1 VRRRDLLRGFLTAA
15 YCLLLSL
22 AVSVAGAEART
33 PSAGPETPSASHP
46 SPAPEGAAGETEA
59 TKGVT
64 SRLLC
69 MCGTCVNQSI
79 HECTCGTAANQR
91 EKIAARLAAGSPAET
106 IIQEY
111 VEEYGPQVLTTPE
124 KTGLNLVGWL
134 VPFLA
139 AILGLAALTFVLR
152 GWVRTGTA
160 VTVTARPGVED
171 PVERRYRE
179 RLEKELKDYE
189 A

>member
-1 VRRRDLLRGFLTAA
+1 MRRREVLRGSLIAA
-15 YCLLLSL
+15 AGVFLSL
-22 AVSVAGAEART
+22 AISISGARSQTPPAGTVSS
-33 PSAGPETPSASHP
+33 PASHP
-46 SPAPEGAAGETEA
+46 APAPGGAAGETGT
-59 TKGVT
+59 TKEVT

-91 EKIAARLAAGSPAET
+91 EKIAAQLASGAAAET
-106 IIQEY
+106 IIQQY

-139 AILGLAALTFVLR
+139 ALVALAALTFVLR
-152 GWVRTGTA
+152 GWVRSGTA
-160 VTVTARPGVED
+160 APAGVTAPVDD